1 MARWAESTIQL
12 IMVTGW
18 RAMVTIWISITIS
31 PTVKWPSRVRVN
43 RMR

>member
-31 PTVKWPSRVRVN
+31 PTVKCPSRVRVN